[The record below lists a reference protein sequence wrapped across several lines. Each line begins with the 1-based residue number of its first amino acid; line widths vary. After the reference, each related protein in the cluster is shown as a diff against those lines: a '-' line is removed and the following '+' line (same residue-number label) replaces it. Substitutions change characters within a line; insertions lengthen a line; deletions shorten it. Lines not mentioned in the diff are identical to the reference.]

1 MEIIK
6 ALPTKLV
13 CQLTV
18 VLSDKIQII
27 EVIVPKGSISLP
39 LPLEFLVP
47 TF

>member
-6 ALPTKLV
+6 ALPTKFV

-27 EVIVPKGSISLP
+27 EVVVPSGSISLP
-39 LPLEFLVP
+39 FPLRL
-47 TF
+47 